1 MKERRRDPRI
11 PATALVRLASRDEP
25 GDRGA
30 ANIVVANLLDVSAG
44 GLRASCPTGSRLD
57 VGSEVV
63 VEIQLDEE
71 GDRRAAPPSVD
82 LRGTGVVVRM
92 RKAASDGS
100 DGKGG
105 ACVTALRFIGPLTM
119 REPFANMLLF

>member
-1 MKERRRDPRI
+1 MLTGTCTMKERRRDPRI
-11 PATALVRLASRDEP
+11 PATALVRLAPRDEP
-25 GDRGA
+25 EDDLL
-30 ANIVVANLLDVSAG
+30 ANLLDVSAG
-44 GLRASCPTGSRLD
+44 GLRASCPTGSTLD

-71 GDRRAAPPSVD
+71 RARRAAPPNVD

-92 RKAASDGS
+92 RRKAGET
-100 DGKGG
+100 
-105 ACVTALRFIGPLTM
+105 ACVAALRFIGPLTM